1 MILTCPDCATRYLT
15 KPEAIGPNGR
25 TVRCASCTATWFVSA
40 PDLSAKEPELR
51 PLPVEPEK
59 SESKKQSSTQS
70 QKNPP
75 SEDDFD
81 EADDSD
87 ADFISPSAASVM
99 RDQADAKRA
108 MRRKRGVGFMWI
120 STLAALSAAALAAY
134 IFRVD
139 VVERFP
145 KSATVYDMLGMEVA
159 QGGLLI
165 DDVIT
170 RSAYIE
176 GAPTLIV
183 EGQVRNPD
191 RNDRESRLVQ
201 LSLHD
206 PAGSA
211 LTQWQVELPKAHVT
225 AGETLKFVTQ
235 YPNPPIDAVSLRYVF
250 AGDLALPSD
259 TGRPDMPLMPEGEN

>member
-40 PDLSAKEPELR
+40 PELSAAEPELS
-51 PLPVEPEK
+51 PAPAALIKPA
-59 SESKKQSSTQS
+59 SSQTHT
-70 QKNPP
+70 PP
-75 SEDDFD
+75 PPEDDFD
-81 EADDSD
+81 EAEDTD
-87 ADFISPSAASVM
+87 ADFISPSAASIM
-99 RDQADAKRA
+99 RDQADARRA
-108 MRRKRGVGFMWI
+108 FKRKRGVGLMWI
-120 STLAALSAAALAAY
+120 TTLGALCAAALASY

-139 VVERFP
+139 MVERFP
-145 KSATVYDMLGMEVA
+145 KSATLYDMLGIEVA

-170 RSAYIE
+170 RSAYVE

-191 RNDRESRLVQ
+191 RNDRQARLVQ

-211 LTQWQVELPKAHVT
+211 LTQWQVELPKEQVT
-225 AGETLKFVTQ
+225 AGESLKFVTQ

-250 AGDLALPSD
+250 AGDLSLPSD
-259 TGRPDMPLMPEGEN
+259 TGRPDMPLMPQGMSEGEN